1 MTPARLDEIRQIVLA
16 GERGSITILPSLRV
30 AASELLAALDDE
42 IAGRGTLRC
51 NDVRLELLATTPAEA
66 HAAINALFAR
76 IEIPVGPMYE
86 RDRLR
91 EQVASLTPKWQEGEP
106 PDGPVWR
113 EGVDYPVRV
122 KRSERY
128 GLMYWD
134 DGFRSWK
141 ADHGEP
147 QPRWAPIPKP
157 TEG

>member
-1 MTPARLDEIRQIVLA
+1 MTQDDIDKLRNVAQGAIESMNYGHTNFEAMAWLCRGLLDALAEVERLTAAEHKLKTLISYNIGTTDVEPHEA
-16 GERGSITILPSLRV
+16 LR
-30 AASELLAALDDE
+30 L
-42 IAGRGTLRC
+42 
-51 NDVRLELLATTPAEA
+51 
-66 HAAINALFAR
+66 
-76 IEIPVGPMYE
+76 MYE
-86 RDRLR
+86 EGQRRLNEVER
-91 EQVASLTPKWQEGEP
+91 LTPKWQEGEP

-113 EGVDYPVRV
+113 EGVAYPVRV

-141 ADHGEP
+141 ADYGEP